1 MAYTQGFVTAAL
13 DTPGL
18 RDSWMDGL
26 GCMTLTRGLKG
37 GGRRL
42 GILGNTTIMA
52 FGGSLVEFGDT
63 LQVLLVRKTR
73 KTN

>member
-1 MAYTQGFVTAAL
+1 
-13 DTPGL
+13 
-18 RDSWMDGL
+18 MDGL

-42 GILGNTTIMA
+42 GILGNTTIIA